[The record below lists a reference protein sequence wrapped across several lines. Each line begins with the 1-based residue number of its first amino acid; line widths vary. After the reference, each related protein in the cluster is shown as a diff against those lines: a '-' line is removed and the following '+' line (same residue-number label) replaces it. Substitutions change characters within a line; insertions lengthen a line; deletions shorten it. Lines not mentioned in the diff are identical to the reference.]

1 MWWHQ
6 GRGHALGRT
15 FCAGR
20 RTSVD
25 GLAPDAQRQALTR
38 FLLYSHDGLGLGHVR
53 RNLAVAAA
61 ITELAPDAAVLLA
74 TGVDLGYGLRLPDGL
89 DTLKLPALRK
99 VTNGSYEA
107 RSLPIT
113 ARQVVDLRSALLTT
127 AVESFDPDVLL
138 VDKHP
143 LGVAGE
149 LRGALGA
156 LRRSGGV
163 AVLGLRDILDEAE
176 VVRREWRAHETTR
189 VITEHYDRVFVYGR
203 RTVFDPVRE
212 YDLPESVE
220 HRTTFCGYVTSSSA
234 SRPGRAGDPQGLAE
248 ESDRQ
253 LVLAT
258 AGGGEDGFALL
269 STFID
274 TAAGAPWRGIVVAGP
289 GGTSAERSSLQA
301 RADQAGVDFHSYVPD
316 LSRWFRSVHALVCM
330 GGYNSLTEATSTGTP
345 TVCVPRV
352 RPRTEQRIRAQAFA
366 RLGLLRTLDPDQ
378 LDPVALGREVT
389 AAMRTPRAELEARAN
404 ALVGF
409 GGAHRSAEELVTLAR
424 RRPAAR
430 AAARSA

>member
-1 MWWHQ
+1 MI
-6 GRGHALGRT
+6 
-15 FCAGR
+15 
-20 RTSVD
+20 
-25 GLAPDAQRQALTR
+25 R
-38 FLLYSHDGLGLGHVR
+38 FLLYSHDGMGLGHVR

-61 ITELAPDAAVLLA
+61 VTELAPDAAVLLA
-74 TGVDLGYGLRLPDGL
+74 TGVDLGYGLRLPEGL

-99 VTNGSYEA
+99 VGNGSYEA
-107 RSLPIT
+107 RSLPVT
-113 ARQVVDLRSALLTT
+113 AKQIVDLRAALLTT

-176 VVRREWRAHETTR
+176 VVRQEWRAHETAR
-189 VITEHYDRVFVYGR
+189 VIAEHYDRVFVYGR
-203 RTVFDPVRE
+203 RTVFDLVHE
-212 YDLPESVE
+212 YDLPEPVDN
-220 HRTTFCGYVTSSSA
+220 RTTFCGYVTSASA

-248 ESDRQ
+248 EGDRQ

-258 AGGGEDGFALL
+258 AGGGEDGFVLL

-274 TAAGAPWRGIVVAGP
+274 TAADAPWHGIVVAGP

-301 RADQAGVDFHSYVPD
+301 HAEQAGVDFHSYVPD

-366 RLGLLRTLDPDQ
+366 RLGLLRTIDPDQ
-378 LDPVALGREVT
+378 LEPVALGREVT
-389 AAMRTPRAELEARAN
+389 AAMRTSRAELEARAN
-404 ALVGF
+404 ALIGF
-409 GGAHRSAEELVTLAR
+409 GGAHRAAEELVTLAR

-430 AAARSA
+430 ATARSA